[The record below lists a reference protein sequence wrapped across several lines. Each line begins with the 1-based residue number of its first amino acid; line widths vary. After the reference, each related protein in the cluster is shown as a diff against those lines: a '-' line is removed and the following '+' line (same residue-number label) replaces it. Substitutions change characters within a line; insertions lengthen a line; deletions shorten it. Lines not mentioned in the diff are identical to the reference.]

1 MSFRTLNLAT
11 GWAVWAIA
19 TVVYILTLEPTA
31 SFWDCGE
38 FIASAY
44 KLEVGHPPGA
54 PLFMLLARFLMIFG
68 SPENAAWL
76 ANMLSALASS
86 FTILFLFWTI
96 THLARRFTGHGG
108 QDPAGA
114 QVWAIL
120 GSGAIGA
127 LAYTF
132 SDTFWF
138 SAVEGEVYAL
148 SSLFTALVFWA
159 ILKWENVADE
169 PGHAKWL
176 LVIAYLMGLSI
187 GIHLLNLLAIPAIAL
202 VVYFRKY
209 TFSWKGLFLALA
221 TSGAILLVVQEG
233 IIKGVVQLAGKF
245 ELFFVNGMGMPF
257 NTGVLIYAVIVVAVV
272 GAGIWWSHRT
282 QRWTLNTVFLSVAL
296 LLLGYSSFAVIVIR
310 SGANPPMDE
319 NNPENLF
326 ALLSY
331 LNREQYGDRPL
342 STGQFWDSPTD
353 EDQPYEDG
361 TPTWVK
367 SFSVYEK
374 KGVKEVRLKSFRE
387 RERAE
392 AFIAEG
398 GNRMLKEEYVDSGE
412 KKNSVP
418 NFDPEFTM
426 VFPRMYSDTPS
437 HIEEYMRWSNYKNY
451 NLKTTYKSPLAD
463 GELTESELSA
473 HIELEFLG
481 AGKSASE
488 LTKDFNALF
497 RLNGA
502 RFSDNF
508 EVESDST
515 LLVRNPESGQM
526 QRAPLSS
533 LELRPTVAAIM
544 VDALADGA
552 DEGEGYA
559 QGLRGKKQELEAAL
573 RQAIAVAN
581 AGNEEARSE
590 ALQLQQMLDRVLRE
604 SMPSQGENLRFF
616 VDYQMGWM
624 YFRYF
629 LWNFVGRQNDIQGHG
644 DFLHGN
650 WLSGIDAIDAARLGD
665 RSALTDEMRNDKG
678 LNAFYFLPLI
688 FGLIGLVFHFRRDPR
703 QFTVVLS
710 LFVLTGIAIVVYLN
724 QYPLQPRER
733 DYAYVGSFY
742 AFAIWVGLG
751 VYALVEAARSL
762 DAKGLGRAVAGALGS
777 GAVVWGVSAVL
788 GGDSALGMS
797 ALFMGA
803 VASALVALAY
813 GLGRVDRKGPLAGA
827 VLVGISLLVPVVMA
841 ADGWDDH
848 DRSHRRTAVDFAKNY
863 LDSLEPNAI
872 LFTNGDNDTF
882 PLWYVQEVEGYR
894 TDVRICN
901 LSLLNTDWYVDQMK
915 RRTYESAPLPISMDE
930 EKYRQGTRDIVLLDR
945 PAPGGPEAFNL
956 HEALKVALDDAD
968 VQDYGRGKTYAYLPG
983 SQFSLPVDR
992 AQIQKLGFL
1001 NEEDWAHFTDTLT
1014 WTIDDESGNPRQ
1026 YILKGQLA
1034 LLDML
1039 ATNNWERPI
1048 YFAVTTGPDAYL
1060 GLEDHFR
1067 LEGLAYRLVPVKY
1080 PPSDNPNAIGG
1091 VARDKMYGSVMEQWH
1106 WGNMDRT
1113 EGSGVYL
1120 DENNRR
1126 MVTNLRLQMS
1136 NLARAFMDTG
1146 DGDRAVDVL
1155 DKLMSVTP
1163 VSNVPYTRVVLPM
1176 QELLCELTCRDTVKA
1191 KFAAKM
1197 APEKLKRAD
1206 ALHEELT
1213 RGLME
1218 QQVQMLRYLAKQ
1230 DVVFAAAA
1238 ARERSLAVQMAD
1250 RIVQVLR
1257 VYHAD
1262 SPLLKEMEEAANTA
1276 KQDLEGR
1283 EAVSRSR

>member
-11 GWAVWAIA
+11 GWAIWALA

-54 PLFMLLARFLMIFG
+54 PLFMLLARLLMIFG

-76 ANMLSALASS
+76 ANMMSALASS

-108 QDPAGA
+108 QDPTGA
-114 QVWAIL
+114 AVWGIL

-187 GIHLLNLLAIPAIAL
+187 GVHLLNLLAIPAIGL

-221 TSGAILLVVQEG
+221 ASGAVLVVVQEG

-245 ELFFVNGMGMPF
+245 ELFFVNSMGMPF
-257 NTGVLIYAVIVVAVV
+257 NTGVLVYALLVLSVV
-272 GAGIWWSHRT
+272 GAGIWWSQRT
-282 QRWTLNTVFLSVAL
+282 QRWTLSTVFLSVAL

-310 SGANPPMDE
+310 SAANPPMDE

-342 STGQFWDSPTD
+342 SQGQFWDSPTA
-353 EDQPYEDG
+353 EDQPYSDG
-361 TPTWVK
+361 KPTWVK
-367 SFSVYEK
+367 SFSVFEK
-374 KGVKEVRLKSFRE
+374 KGIQEVRLKSFRE

-398 GNRMLKEEYVDSGE
+398 GNRVMKEEYVDSGE
-412 KKNSVP
+412 KKNAVP
-418 NFDPEFTM
+418 NFDPEYTM
-426 VFPRMYSDTPS
+426 VFPRMYSDTES
-437 HIEEYMRWSNYKNY
+437 HIEEYMRWSNYKNF

-463 GELTESELSA
+463 GELSESELSS
-473 HIELEFLG
+473 HIELDFLG
-481 AGKSASE
+481 AGKPAAE

-502 RFSDNF
+502 RFTDNF

-515 LLVRNPESGQM
+515 LLVRNPQTGQM

-533 LELRPTVAAIM
+533 LELRPTIVQIM
-544 VDALADGA
+544 VGALSEGA
-552 DEGEGYA
+552 KEGEGYA
-559 QGLRGKKQELEAAL
+559 TSLRSQKNELEAAL
-573 RQAIAVAN
+573 RQAIAMAN

-590 ALQLQQMLDRVLRE
+590 ALQLQQLLNRVLKE
-604 SMPSQGENLRFF
+604 SMPTQQENLRFF
-616 VDYQMGWM
+616 TDYQMGWM

-650 WLSGIDAIDAARLGD
+650 WVSGVDAIDAARLGN
-665 RSALTDEMRNDKG
+665 RAELTDEMRADRG

-688 FGLIGLVFHFRRDPR
+688 FGLIGLVFHFVRDPK
-703 QFTVVLS
+703 QFMVVMS
-710 LFVLTGIAIVVYLN
+710 LFVLTGVAIVVYLN

-751 VYALVEAARSL
+751 VYALVEAARSM
-762 DAKGLGRAVAGALGS
+762 DAKGLGRVVAGSLGT
-777 GAVVWGVSAVL
+777 GAVLWGAGAVL
-788 GGDSALGMS
+788 GGGGALGMS
-797 ALFMGA
+797 ALFVGA
-803 VASALVALAY
+803 VAAALFALAY
-813 GLGRVDRKGPLAGA
+813 AVGQVDKKGPVAGA
-827 VLVGISLLVPVVMA
+827 LLVGVSLIVPAVMA

-915 RRTYESAPLPISMDE
+915 KRTYESAPLPISMDE
-930 EKYRQGTRDIVLLDR
+930 EKYRQGTRDVVLLER
-945 PAPGGPEAFNL
+945 TAPGGPESVNL

-983 SQFSLPVDR
+983 SQFTLPVDR
-992 AQIQKLGFL
+992 SQVQKLGFL
-1001 NEEDWAHFTDTLT
+1001 NEEDWEYFTDTMT

-1034 LLDML
+1034 LLDMI

-1048 YFAVTTGPDAYL
+1048 YFAVTTGPDAYI

-1080 PPSDNPNAIGG
+1080 PPSDNPNALGG
-1091 VARDKMYGSVMEQWH
+1091 VARDKMYRSVMEQWH
-1106 WGNMDRT
+1106 WGNMERT
-1113 EGSGVYL
+1113 EGRGVYL

-1126 MVTNLRLQMS
+1126 MVTNLRLQIS
-1136 NLARAFMDTG
+1136 NLAGAFMDAG
-1146 DGDRAVDVL
+1146 DGARAVDVL
-1155 DKLMSVTP
+1155 EKLLSVTP
-1163 VSNVPYTRVVLPM
+1163 VSNVPYSRVVLPI
-1176 QELLCELTCRDTVKA
+1176 QEQLSELTCTDTSKA
-1191 KFAAKM
+1191 KYSAGMSK
-1197 APEKLKRAD
+1197 EKLARATE
-1206 ALHEELT
+1206 LHESLS
-1213 RGLME
+1213 RGLIE
-1218 QQVQMLRYLAKQ
+1218 QQVQMMQYLASL
-1230 DVVFAAAA
+1230 DGEYAAAA
-1238 ARERSLAVQMAD
+1238 AREQSLATQMAD
-1250 RIVQVLR
+1250 RILQVLR
-1257 VYHAD
+1257 VYHPNSA
-1262 SPLLKEMEEAANTA
+1262 LFKELEAQVNEARQA
-1276 KQDLEGR
+1276 LEGR
-1283 EAVSRSR
+1283 DAMSSSR

>member
-1 MSFRTLNLAT
+1 
-11 GWAVWAIA
+11 
-19 TVVYILTLEPTA
+19 
-31 SFWDCGE
+31 
-38 FIASAY
+38 
-44 KLEVGHPPGA
+44 
-54 PLFMLLARFLMIFG
+54 
-68 SPENAAWL
+68 
-76 ANMLSALASS
+76 
-86 FTILFLFWTI
+86 
-96 THLARRFTGHGG
+96 
-108 QDPAGA
+108 
-114 QVWAIL
+114 
-120 GSGAIGA
+120 
-127 LAYTF
+127 
-132 SDTFWF
+132 
-138 SAVEGEVYAL
+138 
-148 SSLFTALVFWA
+148 
-159 ILKWENVADE
+159 
-169 PGHAKWL
+169 
-176 LVIAYLMGLSI
+176 
-187 GIHLLNLLAIPAIAL
+187 
-202 VVYFRKY
+202 
-209 TFSWKGLFLALA
+209 
-221 TSGAILLVVQEG
+221 
-233 IIKGVVQLAGKF
+233 
-245 ELFFVNGMGMPF
+245 
-257 NTGVLIYAVIVVAVV
+257 
-272 GAGIWWSHRT
+272 
-282 QRWTLNTVFLSVAL
+282 
-296 LLLGYSSFAVIVIR
+296 
-310 SGANPPMDE
+310 
-319 NNPENLF
+319 
-326 ALLSY
+326 
-331 LNREQYGDRPL
+331 
-342 STGQFWDSPTD
+342 
-353 EDQPYEDG
+353 
-361 TPTWVK
+361 
-367 SFSVYEK
+367 
-374 KGVKEVRLKSFRE
+374 
-387 RERAE
+387 
-392 AFIAEG
+392 
-398 GNRMLKEEYVDSGE
+398 
-412 KKNSVP
+412 
-418 NFDPEFTM
+418 
-426 VFPRMYSDTPS
+426 
-437 HIEEYMRWSNYKNY
+437 
-451 NLKTTYKSPLAD
+451 
-463 GELTESELSA
+463 
-473 HIELEFLG
+473 
-481 AGKSASE
+481 
-488 LTKDFNALF
+488 
-497 RLNGA
+497 
-502 RFSDNF
+502 
-508 EVESDST
+508 
-515 LLVRNPESGQM
+515 
-526 QRAPLSS
+526 
-533 LELRPTVAAIM
+533 
-544 VDALADGA
+544 
-552 DEGEGYA
+552 
-559 QGLRGKKQELEAAL
+559 
-573 RQAIAVAN
+573 
-581 AGNEEARSE
+581 
-590 ALQLQQMLDRVLRE
+590 
-604 SMPSQGENLRFF
+604 
-616 VDYQMGWM
+616 
-624 YFRYF
+624 
-629 LWNFVGRQNDIQGHG
+629 
-644 DFLHGN
+644 
-650 WLSGIDAIDAARLGD
+650 
-665 RSALTDEMRNDKG
+665 
-678 LNAFYFLPLI
+678 
-688 FGLIGLVFHFRRDPR
+688 
-703 QFTVVLS
+703 
-710 LFVLTGIAIVVYLN
+710 
-724 QYPLQPRER
+724 
-733 DYAYVGSFY
+733 
-742 AFAIWVGLG
+742 
-751 VYALVEAARSL
+751 
-762 DAKGLGRAVAGALGS
+762 
-777 GAVVWGVSAVL
+777 
-788 GGDSALGMS
+788 
-797 ALFMGA
+797 
-803 VASALVALAY
+803 
-813 GLGRVDRKGPLAGA
+813 
-827 VLVGISLLVPVVMA
+827 MA

-945 PAPGGPEAFNL
+945 PAPGGPGAFNL

-983 SQFSLPVDR
+983 SQFTLPVDR

-1091 VARDKMYGSVMEQWH
+1091 VARDKMYRSVMEQWH